1 MSLLSSL
8 LRFVGPPR
16 PQLGRSRACFA
27 LGTLL
32 ALSLPACS
40 GGGGGGNGRFSLEST
55 GGLLDN
61 VTWQINRPIEITF
74 NQAVDL
80 SSANLNSIQIYEVL
94 TGVPA
99 VGSFFLKAGSGGR
112 TLVFQPLCPTNNSF
126 DNGGL
131 LPFGTQYRLAIP
143 TANGRNATV
152 LKSTEGERI
161 SLGITRQFTTPT
173 SSLEFFLDPRPQA
186 PPLVTKIFVGSEQVF
201 PDPATGGIPANPVD
215 IGLNSY
221 SDPIDPI
228 VVQFDQ
234 PLRPTDTNISTS
246 NFQLLYDVPG
256 GATVQVP
263 IVVTLVENCGIEGS
277 TVMLSPQGLLPQGS
291 NLRLRIKREL
301 QDIVGETNLA
311 DIDPLRFAV
320 QPLTETLTDAFFE
333 DFRTETYWDS
343 QAVFP
348 EPRAEWAT
356 ANRTLAPA
364 TPFDGTNID
373 FDWVI
378 QGTTVIDTDFD
389 TITNATGT
397 LTQPVANGIVDVRN
411 FTINAGSTL
420 RAQGSNPL
428 VILCTGNVTIN
439 GTLLMNGINNPN
451 VNTVCSTA
459 IPERGSPGTC
469 SGGSGGTGSFETTTS
484 TRRGGPGNGAF
495 NALGAGGQGG
505 DSGVGTAVTQHRAGG
520 GGGGTW
526 RQGTC
531 ITTNPPAA
539 RSDEGRCGRNGPSAS
554 QNCSFQQ
561 PCPGGASGPALFR
574 DTANNNNFFG
584 VRSDLVL
591 GVIFGELNTIQ
602 GGQGGGAG
610 GDSIQWASCPSPN
623 WNSAN
628 ASAQNCDLKGAGGGG
643 GGGAVVIK
651 ALGTIR
657 VAGQILAVGGSGG
670 SGESTGGTNT
680 VPGGS
685 GAGAGGMIILMSTS
699 SVNLTGATLDARGG
713 TGGPGGGRVAYPADS
728 AGGHGGSGVIQVHV
742 PDPLANLTPPNPPGT
757 PAPVVLVPD
766 FGSVSVAQSKWI
778 STGFSD
784 PGSGTIFN
792 PPFYWFDGTQPTG
805 ANAGLVDRSANN
817 TVQNPPRYFE
827 TYRVDQA
834 EVTANSIRLPSV
846 PIEIDNPAIMIGW
859 ELADESDPNRRS
871 FTIVGAAYEGGET
884 LLTTDAA
891 DGNLLTQLTFVQAT
905 AVVSLNPRYFR
916 ILTDGVEGAYPPSVG
931 VFIQFQGADPLSNN
945 PSQPDPS
952 TVVPSANTWTG
963 DVSVLNGKQ
972 FFRTRF
978 LFNLNFNLQG
988 LSSTSP
994 RAEIDFFKLPFRF

>member
-1 MSLLSSL
+1 MLM
-8 LRFVGPPR
+8 
-16 PQLGRSRACFA
+16 
-27 LGTLL
+27 
-32 ALSLPACS
+32 LPACS
-40 GGGGGGNGRFSLEST
+40 GGGGGGNGRFSVEST

-94 TGVPA
+94 TGIPA
-99 VGSFFLKAGSGGR
+99 VGAFYLKPGSEGR
-112 TLVFQPLCPTNNSF
+112 TLVFQPLCPTNDTF

-131 LPFGTQYRLAIP
+131 QPFGTQYRLAIP
-143 TANGRNATV
+143 TASGRNATV
-152 LKSTEGERI
+152 LKSSAGERI
-161 SLGITRQFTTPT
+161 SLGITRQFSTPT

-186 PPLVTKIFVGSEQVF
+186 PPLVTKIFLGSDQVF
-201 PDPATGGIPANPVD
+201 PDPVTGGIPTTPVE

-221 SDPIDPI
+221 TDPNDPII
-228 VVQFDQ
+228 VQFDQ
-234 PLRPTDTNISTS
+234 PLRPTSTNISPT
-246 NFQLLYDVPG
+246 NFELLYDAPG
-256 GATVQVP
+256 GGTVEVP
-263 IVVTLVENCGIEGS
+263 IVVTLVVNCGIEGS
-277 TVMLSPQGLLPQGS
+277 TVMLSPQGILPQGAV
-291 NLRLRIKREL
+291 LRLRIKREL

-311 DIDPLRFAV
+311 DIDPLRLAV
-320 QPLTETLTDAFFE
+320 QPLAETLTDSFFE

-343 QAVFP
+343 QAIFP

-356 ANRTLAPA
+356 TERTLAPA
-364 TPFDGTNID
+364 TPFDGTNLD
-373 FDWVI
+373 FDWVV
-378 QGTTVIDTDFD
+378 QGTTVIDTEFD
-389 TITNATGT
+389 TITNSNGT
-397 LTQPVANGIVDVRN
+397 QTLPVANGIVDIRSL
-411 FTINAGSTL
+411 TINAGSTL

-428 VILCTGNVTIN
+428 VIYCSGNVTIN
-439 GTLLMNGINNPN
+439 GTLLLDGISNPN

-459 IPERGSPGTC
+459 IPERGSPGNC
-469 SGGSGGTGSFETTTS
+469 AGGDGGTGSFETTTS
-484 TRRGGPGNGAF
+484 TRKGGPGNGAF

-526 RQGTC
+526 RVGSC

-561 PCPGGASGPALFR
+561 PCPGGSSGPAIFR
-574 DTANNNNFFG
+574 DSVNNNNFFG
-584 VRSDLVL
+584 VRVDPLT
-591 GVIFGELNTIQ
+591 GTVIFGELNTIQ

-628 ASAQNCDLKGAGGGG
+628 ASSQNCDLKGAGGGG
-643 GGGAVVIK
+643 GAGALVIK
-651 ALGTIR
+651 ALGSIR
-657 VAGQILAVGGSGG
+657 VAGTIRAVGGSGG

-685 GAGAGGMIILMSTS
+685 GAGAGGLIILMSTA

-713 TGGPGGGRVAYPADS
+713 TGGPGGGRTAYPADS

-742 PDPLANLTPPNPPGT
+742 PNPATNLTPANPPGT
-757 PAPVVLVPD
+757 PTPVVLVPD
-766 FGSVSVAQSKWI
+766 YGSISIAQSKWI

-805 ANAGLVDRSANN
+805 TNAGLVDRSANN
-817 TVQNPPRYFE
+817 TVQHPPRYFE
-827 TYRVDQA
+827 TYRVAQA
-834 EVTANSIRLPSV
+834 NVRENAILLPGI
-846 PIEIDNPAIMIGW
+846 PIEVDNPAIMIGW
-859 ELADESDPNRRS
+859 ELADESDPNRPT
-871 FTIVGAAYEGGET
+871 FTIVGASYENGET

-891 DGNLLTQLTFVQAT
+891 DGNLLTQLTFVQST

-916 ILTDGVEGAYPPSVG
+916 ILTDGVEGDYPPSVG
-931 VFIQFQGADPLSNN
+931 VFIQFQGADPLASD
-945 PSQPDPS
+945 PSQPDL
-952 TVVPSANTWTG
+952 TTLVPNPANQSQWTG

-978 LFNLNFNLQG
+978 QFNLDFNLQG

-994 RAEIDFFKLPFRF
+994 RAEIDFFKLPFKF